1 MFQKFLETLVLR
13 HVAVQPVWRLNMWKS
28 KYNIT
33 VNFKSVPINENQFF
47 SSPKTFIQI
56 SY

>member
-33 VNFKSVPINENQFF
+33 VSFKWVPINENQFF